1 MTTFSSTVTDSATML
16 RRELRHQRRYPSIT
30 VMLVGM
36 PLVFLLLFVY
46 ILGDSLGAG
55 IDGPDAGRSA
65 YVAYVVPGMLLIT
78 IAAVMA
84 GTSISVATDMTEGI
98 VARFRTMAISRTAVL
113 SGHVLGATV
122 QTVLSLLVLV
132 VVALLIGFR
141 PTTGVAQW
149 AAALAVLLLIT
160 FALTWVAVAM
170 GTAAQS
176 VESASNL
183 PMIFLLLPFLGSGF
197 VPTDSL
203 PAGVAWFGEHQPF
216 TPFIETVRGL
226 LLGTPI
232 GSSAVQTVLW
242 CVAITVGAMAW
253 ARSSYD
259 RRSVR

>member
-1 MTTFSSTVTDSATML
+1 MTAISATVTDSATML

-36 PLVFLLLFVY
+36 PIVFLLLFVY
-46 ILGDSLGAG
+46 VLGDTLGAG
-55 IDGPDAGRSA
+55 IGGPDAGRSS
-65 YVAYVVPGMLLIT
+65 YVEYVVPGLLI
-78 IAAVMA
+78 IAIASVMA

-113 SGHVLGATV
+113 TGHVLGATL
-122 QTVLSLLVLV
+122 QTALSLVVLTA
-132 VVALLIGFR
+132 VALLVGFR
-141 PTTGVAQW
+141 PTTGVAEW
-149 AAALAVLLLIT
+149 VAAAGVLLLIT
-160 FALTWVAVAM
+160 FSLTWIAVAM
-170 GTAAQS
+170 GVTAQS

-183 PMIFLLLPFLGSGF
+183 PMIFLLLPFMGSGF

-203 PAGVAWFGEHQPF
+203 PGGVSWFAELQPF

-226 LLGTPI
+226 LVGTAI
-232 GSSAVQTVLW
+232 GSSGLQTLAWCAAFTAIGVL
-242 CVAITVGAMAW
+242 W